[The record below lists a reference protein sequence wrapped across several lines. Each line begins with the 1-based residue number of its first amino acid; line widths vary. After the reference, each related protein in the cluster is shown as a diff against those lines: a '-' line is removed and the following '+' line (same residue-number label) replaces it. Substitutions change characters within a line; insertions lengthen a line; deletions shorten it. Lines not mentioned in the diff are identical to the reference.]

1 MEQSL
6 SAGLAPG
13 VRVSSDMPARG
24 SENVAAKNENTKAG
38 SGVTEEETEPSSHQ
52 AHSLPP
58 PLLLPPPAFA
68 TVAPDI
74 YRCSSSFPTPQ
85 DIAFAASQGRNPPPS
100 SAAAQ
105 LSAPSSSSAAVK
117 EAQTRASGKPTPH
130 DTTTKNAANPSSAS
144 SSNVSSSA
152 HRNRP
157 ASTRSAA
164 PDDRD
169 SAMLGLSS
177 YPGSTSSLPSPSA
190 SSLPTPS
197 RNSPALPPPQ
207 PSTQGSSRPRSRVN
221 SASSSARHHHTSAL
235 SAAAAMYTPF
245 LNQLHLRTVLVLG
258 WERPSKT
265 LERYCRDRNI
275 RIVHLALDG
284 SRIGPARK
292 VRHPPSA
299 PSSASGS
306 HSTRDNDALQGGSTA
321 TMEASSSQTS
331 GRNDPRPEQTQLSPT
346 VAGPLSGT
354 NSLFAASVQQSSL
367 ISERMVKDG
376 LELILDKQNHPVMIM
391 DTSGI
396 QETGVLVGC
405 LRRMQRW
412 DFASIVVEYRSFAGA
427 RSRVVNERFIEMFDT
442 DLTTLPPAASLPP
455 FFVEQLAMDEEEL
468 DQMYGF

>member
-24 SENVAAKNENTKAG
+24 SEKVVAKNENTKAG

-52 AHSLPP
+52 AHSLPPP

-85 DIAFAASQGRNPPPS
+85 DIAFAASQGRNPPS
-100 SAAAQ
+100 SSAAAAAQ

-144 SSNVSSSA
+144 SSNVSSSSA

-164 PDDRD
+164 PDRD
-169 SAMLGLSS
+169 SAMLGLRS

-299 PSSASGS
+299 PSSAPGS

-391 DTSGI
+391 DTIEVLRARGRGS
-396 QETGVLVGC
+396 TGVI
-405 LRRMQRW
+405 R
-412 DFASIVVEYRSFAGA
+412 ASQ
-427 RSRVVNERFIEMFDT
+427 MFDT